1 MRDGSRSRILQENVS
16 TGVTAQFT
24 GCRSTNLDIE
34 GQFVPTITEDSIS
47 LPVKVDPESW
57 NCVAGNISNTLCVIG
72 QSNKPLEDA
81 IARLQSQV
89 LPRGIMREIGNL
101 FRKEGY
107 HTFPLPQDMDFEAL
121 TTLANRLSLPMFI
134 SLNIGDHVN
143 YQHVIGICPYK
154 SSSTSST
161 SLQIIDGTHPSLQPF
176 PYSREN
182 FDWCG
187 VRNPNPT
194 NADCI
199 GFAFYPAVRLTKCLT
214 IQIRK
219 NLNTQHPPTLTTVC
233 LALEFSNPKTKQN
246 KKANDFIRR
255 ENIVRYALP
264 IYRSIIAEASIVNH

>member
-1 MRDGSRSRILQENVS
+1 MHQEKNFKNIGLAQVLLALRNTFLRGTTSHGKAIERMTNACFQERNGDGNNGTVVQNRNENSQWDTPHALRDGSRSRILQENVS

-34 GQFVPTITEDSIS
+34 GQFVPTITEYSIS

-81 IARLQSQV
+81 IARLQFQV
-89 LPRGIMREIGNL
+89 LPRGILTEIYNL

-107 HTFPLPQDMDFEAL
+107 HIFPLPQDMDFEAL

-154 SSSTSST
+154 F
-161 SLQIIDGTHPSLQPF
+161 L
-176 PYSREN
+176 
-182 FDWCG
+182 
-187 VRNPNPT
+187 
-194 NADCI
+194 
-199 GFAFYPAVRLTKCLT
+199 
-214 IQIRK
+214 
-219 NLNTQHPPTLTTVC
+219 QHPPPH
-233 LALEFSNPKTKQN
+233 FKS
-246 KKANDFIRR
+246 
-255 ENIVRYALP
+255 
-264 IYRSIIAEASIVNH
+264 